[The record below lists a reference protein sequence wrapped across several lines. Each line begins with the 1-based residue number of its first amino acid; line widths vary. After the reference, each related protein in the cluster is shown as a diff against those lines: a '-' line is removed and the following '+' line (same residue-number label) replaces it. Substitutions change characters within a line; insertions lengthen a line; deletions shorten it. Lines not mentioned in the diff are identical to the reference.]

1 MNNFKQ
7 LRKEQEGPNRVEVGV
22 DELVKQT
29 ELACHC
35 ATVAQADAVA
45 GSSFKFWYIF
55 VFFTSCFAWLYC

>member
-1 MNNFKQ
+1 MSKYHMNNFKQ
-7 LRKEQEGPNRVEVGV
+7 LRKEQESPNRVEVGV

-45 GSSFKFWYIF
+45 GSSFKF
-55 VFFTSCFAWLYC
+55 